1 MVARIY
7 LRLKAPHMS
16 KRQSLFLSK
25 TPIQGVERWGYL
37 QERGDGKKSIIK
49 TMEKA
54 FTEHETS
61 ATKLIKIQF
70 LNFRF
75 YLENNWS
82 LVVSFLKAKKIKN

>member
-25 TPIQGVERWGYL
+25 TPIQGVERRGYL